1 MVTKRKPGRPKGS
14 KNKAAPSFPVKVSE
28 LDKLKNLV
36 GRQDDLV
43 AQLQDNLRDLEFQL
57 TEKNQEIDLLE
68 KSKIQ
73 NKEFSKKN
81 EEYRR
86 FAIGALILSL
96 LALVLQFAVFR
107 HIP

>member
-28 LDKLKNLV
+28 LEKLKNLV

-68 KSKIQ
+68 NRIE
-73 NKEFSKKN
+73 N
-81 EEYRR
+81 YRE
-86 FAIGALILSL
+86 ILKTL
-96 LALVLQFAVFR
+96 LE
-107 HIP
+107 ITE

>member
-14 KNKAAPSFPVKVSE
+14 KNKATPSFPVKVSE

-68 KSKIQ
+68 NRIE
-73 NKEFSKKN
+73 N
-81 EEYRR
+81 YRE
-86 FAIGALILSL
+86 ILKTL
-96 LALVLQFAVFR
+96 LE
-107 HIP
+107 ITE

>member
-43 AQLQDNLRDLEFQL
+43 AQLQDNLRDLEREVE
-57 TEKNQEIDLLE
+57 EKNQEIDLLE
-68 KSKIQ
+68 NRIE
-73 NKEFSKKN
+73 N
-81 EEYRR
+81 YRE
-86 FAIGALILSL
+86 ILKTL
-96 LALVLQFAVFR
+96 LE
-107 HIP
+107 ITE

>member
-68 KSKIQ
+68 NRIE
-73 NKEFSKKN
+73 N
-81 EEYRR
+81 YRE
-86 FAIGALILSL
+86 ILKTL
-96 LALVLQFAVFR
+96 ME
-107 HIP
+107 ITE

>member
-68 KSKIQ
+68 NRIE
-73 NKEFSKKN
+73 N
-81 EEYRR
+81 YRE
-86 FAIGALILSL
+86 ILKTL
-96 LALVLQFAVFR
+96 LE
-107 HIP
+107 ITE

>member
-57 TEKNQEIDLLE
+57 TEKNQEVDLLE
-68 KSKIQ
+68 NRIE
-73 NKEFSKKN
+73 N
-81 EEYRR
+81 YRE
-86 FAIGALILSL
+86 ILKTL
-96 LALVLQFAVFR
+96 LE
-107 HIP
+107 ITE